1 MLCFLRLLHLVPCWL
16 HNHRLHKHRRAGHH
30 RSIHAN
36 NLRLWSLSSSRCAC
50 RNLAVWLSSLV
61 GDFRLRNWLFLRAVC
76 VLVLLSRVIAYFDFL
91 ALLHLR
97 VLRLM
102 SFLIELTLQAVEGTL
117 CIMGLLGGHFND
129 VVHKWLLGGLG
140 RLDEAGFLG
149 GRQPAW

>member
-1 MLCFLRLLHLVPCWL
+1 M
-16 HNHRLHKHRRAGHH
+16 
-30 RSIHAN
+30 
-36 NLRLWSLSSSRCAC
+36 
-50 RNLAVWLSSLV
+50 SSLV
-61 GDFRLRNWLFLRAVC
+61 GDFRLCDWLFLRAVC

-97 VLRLM
+97 VLHLI
-102 SFLIELTLQAVEGTL
+102 SFLIELTLKAAEGTL